1 MVKNKISFRGIFVL
15 ASKYAISQSMSCVGH
30 CIDNGLTENL
40 QGIVKSKKYCMYEIT
55 DEKSFRK
62 AIESCIKF
70 YNKER
75 PQERYGCKTLSEVR
89 TEALESDTPIPYPI
103 PEN

>member
-1 MVKNKISFRGIFVL
+1 
-15 ASKYAISQSMSCVGH
+15 
-30 CIDNGLTENL
+30 
-40 QGIVKSKKYCMYEIT
+40 MYEIT